1 LATAVEIAD
10 VRLTHDDNL
19 RVFRLFFTLRSGDS
33 NGQDSGNEELIFFNI
48 QTWILFIFGLA
59 PQIRAL
65 QGFSYLPEIWRVSS
79 L

>member
-1 LATAVEIAD
+1 MDTTTKQNAVI
-10 VRLTHDDNL
+10 
-19 RVFRLFFTLRSGDS
+19 FFLP
-33 NGQDSGNEELIFFNI
+33 FFNI